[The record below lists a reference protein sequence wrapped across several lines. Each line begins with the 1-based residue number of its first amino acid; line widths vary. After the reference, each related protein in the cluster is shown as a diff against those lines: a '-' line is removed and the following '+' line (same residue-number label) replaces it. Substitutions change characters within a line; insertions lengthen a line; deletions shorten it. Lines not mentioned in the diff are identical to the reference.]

1 MMKKLINKKET
12 FLTDML
18 EGLLI
23 AHPELNLIA
32 NTVIVK
38 KLRKEH
44 GAIVSGG
51 GSGHEPAH
59 AGFVAE
65 GMLDAAV
72 CGEVFTSPTPDKI
85 LEAIKAV
92 DTGDGDITSC
102 KKLCR

>member
-23 AHPELNLIA
+23 AHPELDLIA

-38 KLRKEH
+38 KAKKEH
-44 GAIVSGG
+44 GVAIVSGG
-51 GSGHEPAH
+51 GSVHEPAH

-65 GMLDAAV
+65 GML
-72 CGEVFTSPTPDKI
+72 
-85 LEAIKAV
+85 
-92 DTGDGDITSC
+92 
-102 KKLCR
+102 